1 MSNELAAR
9 LTAVLALDPSAPAI
23 EFRGEWTDWAAL
35 QAVSHGVRDRLTE
48 AGLGPGSPVGLVL
61 RNHPAMVGALLGVLL
76 TGATVVTVN
85 AAHGDMGLCADLAE
99 LRLAAVIA
107 LDSDWQ
113 RPGVVAAAD
122 GALGLRVATDGV
134 PVLAVSG
141 LEAPGA
147 GPFRHE
153 PDGIAVEMLT
163 SGTTGPP
170 KRIPLTYSAFQN
182 TVAAATAHYS
192 GAAESRPRLRSGVAI
207 VSSPLVHMSGLFRTL
222 LNICEGRKIAM
233 LERFRVADFVDLVQ
247 RHRPRAVSLVPSA
260 LGMILDAGIA
270 PEIFDSVEVV
280 TSGTAHLPV
289 AVQEAFEERYGVAVL
304 PSYGATEF
312 AGGVAGWNLALHREW
327 AQRKRGSV
335 GRPQRGR
342 ELRIVSLEDGTEV
355 AAGRQGRI
363 EVRTRGGEWVRTTDL
378 GRIDADGFVFVDGR
392 TDDVIIRGG
401 FKITPTDIV
410 ESLRSHP
417 AVRDAGVTGMPDPRL
432 GAVPVAAVEL
442 SAGAQIEPDDLLD
455 FLRARLATYQ
465 VPVKLIVVAELPR
478 TASLKVSQP
487 ELRKLFEQIE
497 EVGV

>member
-1 MSNELAAR
+1 MSNELADR
-9 LTAVLALDPSAPAI
+9 LNTVLALDPTAPAI
-23 EFRGEWTDWAAL
+23 EFNADWTTWAAL
-35 QAVSHGVRDRLTE
+35 QAVSHGVRDRLT
-48 AGLGPGSPVGLVL
+48 AADLGPGAPVGLVL

-85 AAHGDMGLCADLAE
+85 AAHGDTGLCADIAE

-107 LDSDWQ
+107 LDSDW
-113 RPGVVAAAD
+113 RRAGVVAAAD

-134 PVLAVSG
+134 PVSEVSG

-147 GPFRHE
+147 GPFRQE
-153 PDGIAVEMLT
+153 PEGIAVEMLT

-170 KRIPLTYSAFQN
+170 KRIPLTYSAFEN
-182 TVAAATAHYS
+182 TVAAAAAHYS
-192 GAAESRPRLRSGVAI
+192 GAAGARPRLRSGVAI

-233 LERFRVADFVDLVQ
+233 LERFRVPDFVDLVQ

-260 LGMILDAGIA
+260 LGMILDAGIP

-289 AVQEAFEERYGVAVL
+289 PVQTAFEERYGVAVL

-327 AQRKRGSV
+327 AERKRGSV

-342 ELRIVSLEDGTEV
+342 ELRIISLENGAEV
-355 AAGRQGRI
+355 PAGVQGRI
-363 EVRTRGGEWVRTTDL
+363 EVRTSGGEWVSTTDL

-410 ESLRSHP
+410 EALRSHP
-417 AVRDAGVTGMPDPRL
+417 AVRDAGVTGVPDPRL

-442 SAGAQIEPDDLLD
+442 SAGATAEPDELLA
-455 FLRARLATYQ
+455 FLRERLTKYQ
-465 VPVKLIVVAELPR
+465 MPMKLIVVAELPR

-487 ELRKLFEQIE
+487 ELRKIFEKVE
-497 EVGV
+497 EVTV